1 MDVRCEQCGTEYEFD
16 DAKVTDAG
24 IAVKCT
30 HCGFLFR
37 VTRHAVAVDERPV
50 LTEPRPARP
59 AAAPLTTSTSFEA
72 VGVARTPAPPRAK
85 GWMIRKERT
94 SDILEFKDLSTLQKW
109 ILERK
114 VTRDDEISKTGE
126 SWKPLGSIV
135 ELSSFFLVVE
145 GETLRAMAQVPE
157 PPISPTA
164 SSVNF
169 AALRPSLAPPAPP
182 RGRDDLLDTGQFRLE
197 GPGEPAAPAPTPA
210 PVLPTP
216 SAAPAPATPPSPT
229 PSAPTAP
236 AGPALGETGTIRRVQ
251 MPAPEPTPQVTV
263 FRTPSPRPALS
274 RQDAS
279 VPDFDLAA
287 ATAPASRGN
296 TARGFVIGVGVTGA
310 LFAVAYGAFEHLN
323 QERTRTLTTR
333 PLVSAP
339 VTSAPPVASVAP
351 ATAPAMDLATRLDA
365 ADARV
370 RTDADVELD
379 LAIPDY
385 DGVLA
390 ALGDP
395 PSDRVLA
402 ARTLVGKARVLL
414 ARAEHRKLGGELPG
428 GALAKVNDLLG
439 AARVHSPD
447 LVDIDLAW
455 ADSLRLREEKVSVR
469 NFLDAAAPKASSRPE
484 YAFLRA
490 MNDGSDD
497 PSAVADRLAALP
509 PDARSLPRVLL
520 LRGLALERSG
530 RLDEA
535 RQVAGDLLRVSP
547 SHTQGID
554 LRARLSVATPASN
567 PPTAPPAPVTAAAA
581 APPSAPVAARPGE
594 TAPEPVRVGDEPA
607 AIHPG
612 DDFDGL
618 MLRGARLLENGKPEA
633 AARLFERAAQQK
645 PRSPEPFANLGWC
658 RVDQRKYAE
667 ALAQFQQAL
676 DRSPRYSDALYGMA
690 EAYEKAGRTAEAAGA
705 YKTYLEAHPSGRRS
719 EMARRRLER
728 LQ

>member
-37 VTRHAVAVDERPV
+37 VTRQVTAVDERPV
-50 LTEPRPARP
+50 APEPRAGRAVSPT
-59 AAAPLTTSTSFEA
+59 TTSTALEA
-72 VGVARTPAPPRAK
+72 TTVVRSPPPSRPR
-85 GWMIRKERT
+85 GWMIRKER
-94 SDILEFKDLSTLQKW
+94 SGDILEFKDLSTLQKW

-164 SSVNF
+164 SSVQF

-197 GPGEPAAPAPTPA
+197 GPGEPAPAAPTPA
-210 PVLPTP
+210 PVPPT
-216 SAAPAPATPPSPT
+216 SAAPAPVSPP
-229 PSAPTAP
+229 AAAP
-236 AGPALGETGTIRRVQ
+236 APVPVPGPAPVLETGTMRRVQ
-251 MPAPEPTPQVTV
+251 MPVPEPTPQVTV
-263 FRTPSPRPALS
+263 FRTPAPRPALS

-279 VPDFDLAA
+279 VPDFDLSA
-287 ATAPASRGN
+287 ATAPVSRGN

-333 PLVSAP
+333 SLVAGPPSA
-339 VTSAPPVASVAP
+339 APTNGVAP

-379 LAIPDY
+379 QAIPEY
-385 DGVLA
+385 DALLQS
-390 ALGDP
+390 LGDP
-395 PSDRVLA
+395 PSDRILA

-414 ARAEHRKLGGELPG
+414 ARAEHRTIGGELPG

-439 AARVHSPD
+439 AARVHAPD

-455 ADSLRLREEKVSVR
+455 ADSLRLREERVSVR
-469 NFLDAAAPKASSRPE
+469 NFLDAAAPKASNRPE

-490 MNDGSDD
+490 MNDGSDE
-497 PSAVADRLAALP
+497 PAAMADRLAALP
-509 PDARSLPRVLL
+509 PEARGLPRVLL
-520 LRGLALERSG
+520 LRGLALERAG

-535 RQVAGDLLRVSP
+535 RQVVADLLRVSP
-547 SHTQGID
+547 SHAQGID
-554 LRARLSVATPASN
+554 LRARLTAAAPATA
-567 PPTAPPAPVTAAAA
+567 PPTAAPPPAATTAAPSMAPSMARAADPAPVRMGED
-581 APPSAPVAARPGE
+581 PV
-594 TAPEPVRVGDEPA
+594 

-645 PRSPEPFANLGWC
+645 PRSPEPYANLGWC

-705 YKTYLEAHPSGRRS
+705 YKTYLDAHPSGRRS